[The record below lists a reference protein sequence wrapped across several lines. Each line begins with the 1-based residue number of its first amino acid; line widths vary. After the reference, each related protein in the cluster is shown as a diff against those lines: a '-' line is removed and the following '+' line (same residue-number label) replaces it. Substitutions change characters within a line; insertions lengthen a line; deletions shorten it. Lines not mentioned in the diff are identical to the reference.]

1 MTRDSRTAP
10 PDLDERM
17 HAATDFDRNL
27 VVIAGAGTGKTSLL
41 VERILTAV
49 GTGRLAIDRLGAITF
64 TERAAGEMRQ
74 RLAEGLER
82 LLIATQP
89 GHEHD
94 PAHEGDRAFVH
105 LAGRFAVAP
114 SEVAGRALS
123 ALRHLDRA
131 RVETIHTFCAGL
143 LREHPLEA
151 GVQPDFAV
159 DPGEMQATV
168 LDEVWERFVS
178 RELGSDVARPELWN
192 RVLAPRRSLERLR
205 ELGYALA
212 SFSIPEELLSSATAS
227 TIDRSETAELPM
239 GSGVSR
245 IDPDLLG
252 DLTEAVRPFALEARE
267 ELLRRGY
274 VTFDG
279 LLVLARN
286 LLRDHAEVRESLKRR
301 FLMLLVDE
309 FQDTDPLQYEIV
321 LYLGEKEGLS
331 APAAYDAVLE
341 PGRLF
346 VVGDPKQSIYRFR
359 GADYDA
365 FQRAV
370 SRILDGGG
378 RLLRLTANFRSVPEV
393 IAPVNA
399 LFSEPD
405 SVCWKRSDRQP
416 DYDAI
421 AAVRPRAGDGPRVE
435 TWTVDAGPGALAADR
450 REAEGKIVAEAIL
463 RMVET
468 GAARYDQ
475 ITILLRVFTQLSD
488 YLRPLRELAIPFVV
502 DGGREFLAR
511 PEVAHLLVILKAL
524 ARPSDPAAL
533 LAYLRS
539 PVGAVPDTEL
549 AKYAA
554 AEGRWH
560 WREDVGAR
568 GFPDLARAFRLL
580 RKLDDATRSRPPDET
595 VRRAL
600 EDSELLTLS
609 AAAFEGPQRVANLTK
624 LAAAAAELARDGRL
638 SLIEVVEA
646 LESGRTSSVVSDSPL
661 ADEQTDAVRVMT
673 IHKAKGLEND
683 VVIVPDLAREDRK
696 WYAAE
701 KVEVHVVRAA
711 SGAPALAMKVDDV
724 ANPAWQRFVAEE
736 IAHEEAQEVRVLY
749 VGVTRARERLIV
761 LAAPSRR
768 TASWVEALASWGYE
782 AGVED
787 GPVLFD
793 GGVAHRRCKAGART
807 HRAAARRPDGAPEA
821 VAAFDRARERAR
833 ESSGSL
839 RRPSDEET
847 WREIREDSTARPVRP
862 RGFTEESRLVGVA
875 VHRLLE
881 RWNGRDSAR
890 LLEGIGPAARAAA
903 AESGASADA
912 VEREIRRIFEVFVGS
927 KLHERLRDVEV
938 LGKEIPIIERARDG
952 ATYRGTLDLL
962 YRERDGAYVVAD
974 YKTDRETDP
983 AKLRSIYGPQLA
995 VYARAVQKALRSL
1008 FPPRVELWMLR
1019 TAERHVL
1026 HSLETPE

>member
-1 MTRDSRTAP
+1 MTRGKRVST
-10 PDLDERM
+10 PDRDDRVS
-17 HAATDFDRNL
+17 AATAFDRNV

-41 VERILTAV
+41 VERILTAL
-49 GTGRLAIDRLGAITF
+49 GAGRLEIDRLGAMTF

-82 LLIATQP
+82 LLAAARP
-89 GHEHD
+89 GHEPN
-94 PAHEGDRAFVH
+94 PAHAGDRAFEH
-105 LAGRFAVAP
+105 LAGRFGVTP
-114 SEVAGRALS
+114 PEVAARALR

-159 DPGEMQATV
+159 DPGEMQVAV
-168 LDEVWERFVS
+168 LDELWERFVA
-178 RELGSDVARPELWN
+178 RELGSSVARPELWS
-192 RVLAPRRSLERLR
+192 RVLAPSRSLERLR
-205 ELGYALA
+205 ELAYALA
-212 SFSIPEELLSSATAS
+212 SFSIPEELLSSAATSA
-227 TIDRSETAELPM
+227 IDRSETAELPM

-245 IDPDLLG
+245 IDPTVLG
-252 DLTEAVRPFALEARE
+252 DLVEAVKPFALEARE
-267 ELLRRGY
+267 EMLRRGY

-321 LYLGEKEGLS
+321 LYLGEKEGTC
-331 APAAYDAVLE
+331 ARAAYDAVLE

-346 VVGDPKQSIYRFR
+346 IVGDPKQSIYRFR
-359 GADYDA
+359 GADYEA

-370 SRILDGGG
+370 SRILEGGG

-393 IAPVNA
+393 VEPVNA
-399 LFSEPD
+399 LFSQPD
-405 SVCWKRSDRQP
+405 SVCWKSSERQP

-421 AAVRPRAGDGPRVE
+421 SAVRPPAGGGGPRVE
-435 TWTVDAGPGALAADR
+435 AWTVDAGPGALARDR
-450 REAEGKIVAEAIL
+450 REAEGKIVAEAIR
-463 RMVET
+463 RMVES

-475 ITILLRVFTQLSD
+475 ITVLLRVFTQLSD
-488 YLRPLRELAIPFVV
+488 YLRPLRELGVPFVV
-502 DGGREFLAR
+502 DGGKEFMAR
-511 PEVAHLLVILKAL
+511 SEVGHLLVILKAL

-533 LAYLRS
+533 LAFLRS

-549 AKYAA
+549 TSYAA
-554 AEGRWH
+554 AGGRWQ
-560 WREDVGAR
+560 WREEVDAGE
-568 GFPDLARAFRLL
+568 FPDLARAFGLL
-580 RKLDDATRSRPPDET
+580 RKLDGDTRDCAADET
-595 VRRAL
+595 VRHVL
-600 EDSELLTLS
+600 VDSELLTLS

-646 LESGRTSSVVSDSPL
+646 LESGRTAVAVSDSPL
-661 ADEQTDAVRVMT
+661 ADEQADAVRVMT

-683 VVIVPDLAREDRK
+683 VVIIPDLAREDRK
-696 WYAAE
+696 SYNAR

-711 SGAPALAMKVDDV
+711 SGEPSLAVKVDDV

-736 IAHEEAQEVRVLY
+736 IAHEQAQEVRVLY

-768 TASWVEALASWGYE
+768 IASWVEALASWGYE
-782 AGVED
+782 KGGAD
-787 GPVLFD
+787 ALLFGD
-793 GGVAHRRCKAGART
+793 KVTHRRCKAGART
-807 HRAAARRPDGAPEA
+807 HRGGAARPPGALEA
-821 VAAFDRARERAR
+821 VAAFERAR
-833 ESSGSL
+833 QRARDSAAPV
-839 RRPSDEET
+839 RRPSDEES
-847 WREIREDSTARPVRP
+847 WQEIREGSTERPTRRAGAARLSRP
-862 RGFTEESRLVGVA
+862 VGVA

-881 RWNGRDSAR
+881 AWDGREAAR

-903 AESGASADA
+903 EAAGESAEA
-912 VEREIRRIFEVFVGS
+912 VERDVREILSAFLGS
-927 KLHERLRDVEV
+927 ELHERLGRVEV
-938 LGKEIPIIERARDG
+938 LGREIPIVEQAPDG
-952 ATYRGTLDLL
+952 AIYRGTLDLL

-983 AKLRSIYGPQLA
+983 GKLGSTYGPQLA
-995 VYARAVQKALRSL
+995 VYARAVHRALGSL
-1008 FPPRVELWMLR
+1008 FPPRAELWMLR
-1019 TAERHVL
+1019 TAQRHVL
-1026 HSLETPE
+1026 DSK